1 MNNTFTLEKSTVKT
15 FSFSLLQTKKLFSS
29 VQSCFTLQT
38 RIKTIK
44 CPSVFTSTLVLG
56 INHCMKIVQ
65 TRISFWS
72 AFSCIRTEYGD
83 SRSKSP
89 YSVGIQENTGQKNSV
104 FGHFSCSEHL
114 ANLNYSIS
122 THSNHYSNDTLCY
135 WGSYY

>member
-56 INHCMKIVQ
+56 TNHCMKIVQ
-65 TRISFWS
+65 TRCSFWS

-83 SRSKSP
+83 LLRKSS
-89 YSVGIQENTGQKNSV
+89 YSVQIQENTDQKNYA
-104 FGHFSCSEHL
+104 FGHFTQRELFQIFRALLMLYVTKYFQGLFSS
-114 ANLNYSIS
+114 
-122 THSNHYSNDTLCY
+122 
-135 WGSYY
+135 